1 LSTIYDVARAAGVSP
16 KTVSRVLNDE
26 GPVNDQ
32 TRSAVRAAMR
42 RLGYVPSR
50 SARSLRSQRSGLIG
64 LITGAISITEDQ
76 PTGLPDMLIV
86 QGVQRVLSE
95 HRMTL
100 MVADTG
106 GDMARVPDLVRT
118 FLEHRVEAL
127 CIVAEYHQEIALEIA
142 AGGIPVLLVNC
153 FGGANT
159 PAIVPDDALGGYLL
173 TKGLIERGHRRIG
186 VLTLP
191 RAALARR
198 LRLGGY
204 RRALSEAGIAYDP
217 ALVAVGMDADP
228 ARPIAPLPMALQG
241 LLALAERPTVICC
254 GNDFAAMHAYALL
267 AEWRIKVP
275 KDISIAGYDDYRL
288 VAELLR
294 PPLTSVDLPYLA
306 MGRRAGD
313 VLIQL
318 IEGTLK
324 PEDIGKEAIAGRV
337 IWRESVK
344 PNRTSRAVATGN

>member
-1 LSTIYDVARAAGVSP
+1 MPTIYDVAREAGVSP

-26 GPVNDQ
+26 TPVNDK

-64 LITGAISITEDQ
+64 LVTGAISITQDQ
-76 PTGLPDMLIV
+76 AAGLPDMLIV

-95 HRMTL
+95 RQMTL

-106 GDMARVPDLVRT
+106 GDMAKVPELVRT
-118 FLEHRVEAL
+118 FLEHRVEGL

-142 AGGIPVLLVNC
+142 VRGIPVVLVNC
-153 FGGANT
+153 FDGAET

-186 VLTLP
+186 FLTLP
-191 RAALARR
+191 TAALARN
-198 LRLGGY
+198 LRLSGY
-204 RRALSEAGIAYDP
+204 RRALSEAGIEYDP
-217 ALVAVGMDADP
+217 ALVTVGMDPDP
-228 ARPIAPLPMALQG
+228 AAPIAPLPSALKG
-241 LLALAERPTVICC
+241 LIELRDRPTVICC
-254 GNDFAAMHAYALL
+254 GNDFAAMHAYSLL
-267 AEWRIKVP
+267 GEWRISVP
-275 KDISIAGYDDYRL
+275 NDISIAGYDDYRL

-294 PPLTSVDLPYLA
+294 PPLTSVELPYMA

-318 IEGTLK
+318 IEGTLG
-324 PEDIGKEAIAGRV
+324 PGDIGKEAIAGQV
-337 IWRESVK
+337 IWRESVN
-344 PNRTSRAVATGN
+344 PIQASRAAATGT